1 MQATSLKSYLLT
13 NWTGSLVSWR
23 HRETDRQTDNQLAQ
37 NRVTLGDSSM
47 PETEISREHAAARP
61 PFLLQRDV
69 WRRKVRMKWGGEGGW
84 GRGEGGTAWPG
95 PGAWLPATLSRHGP
109 WPMGGRGCLNGKLV
123 YHHTLWG
130 MTREWVAR
138 RDLGMW
144 RTTFASQEQIVN
156 LSNVRCKKAT
166 ESL

>member
-1 MQATSLKSYLLT
+1 MQAPSLKSYLLT

-69 WRRKVRMKWGGEGGW
+69 WRRKVRMKWGGEGGRGHSLAGSW
-84 GRGEGGTAWPG
+84 GLITSHTLQTWALASGG
-95 PGAWLPATLSRHGP
+95 
-109 WPMGGRGCLNGKLV
+109 GGGGLNGKLV

-166 ESL
+166 ES